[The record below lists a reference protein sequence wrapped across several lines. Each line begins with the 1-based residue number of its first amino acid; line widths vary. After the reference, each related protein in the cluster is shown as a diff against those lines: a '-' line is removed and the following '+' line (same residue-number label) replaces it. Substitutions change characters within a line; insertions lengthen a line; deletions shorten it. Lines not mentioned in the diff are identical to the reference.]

1 MPVVLVTLCIVAYH
15 NSFTGPFIFDDVR
28 SIRDNPTIRHLWPI
42 GQCLRPPHQ
51 DGLTVE
57 GRPLINL
64 SLAINYALGRQKVWG
79 YHALNL
85 TVHILAGLIL
95 LGVVRRTLLQ
105 PRLLGRFG
113 AAANGLALT
122 ITILWAVHP
131 LQTESV
137 TYVIQRAE
145 SIMGLFYLLTLYCF
159 IRGVESHRPRLWYS
173 LCTATCAMGMASKE
187 VMASAPLI
195 VLLYDRTFISGSFRK
210 AWRRRWPLHLLLAS
224 TWILL
229 GYLMFFTGSL
239 HNAVANAE
247 TRGIVWWKYLLTE
260 PGIILHY
267 LRLSLWPHPL
277 CLGYGWPVAAIW
289 SGTLLPGLVIV
300 SLIGATVWACKTNSV
315 WGVLGAWF
323 FLILAPSSSFLPT
336 DSPAYE
342 HRMYLPLAAVVVSL
356 ILGLYALAKG
366 HRLSLVFWSR
376 LNWSDRARARL
387 QTGVVTALALVLA
400 IVTAQRNAQYR
411 TAKSIWADVAA
422 KSPGNAWG
430 HGNLAL
436 ALLEEGRAA
445 ESIPYFIKALRI
457 APNELDLQCDLA
469 VALATS
475 GAVDQA
481 LAQLHETLRRA
492 PNCAPAHAALAN
504 LLMDRGELNAA
515 LEHYQTALAINTY
528 DENAHFN
535 LAQLLARLGKRDEAI
550 AQYRQVLQFAP
561 DDPTVHYNLANLLA
575 EAGQDAEAILHY
587 AAAARLDP
595 HKARSQIN
603 LGNLLLKQRRLDDAV
618 AAYKGALR
626 ADPDAFEAHNNLA
639 VVLVSR
645 EDLVGAT
652 SHFREAVRLK
662 PELPETHRA
671 LAEVLER
678 QGLHVEAQRQLAEA
692 RRLMETSGGH

>member
-1 MPVVLVTLCIVAYH
+1 MPVILVTLCAVAYH

-42 GQCLRPPHQ
+42 WRCLHPPHQ
-51 DGLTVE
+51 HGLTVE

-64 SLAINYALGRQKVWG
+64 SLAINYALGGQKVWG

-85 TVHILAGLIL
+85 TVHLLAGLTL

-105 PRLLGRFG
+105 PRFLERFG

-122 ITILWAVHP
+122 IAILWAVHP

-159 IRGVESHRPRLWYS
+159 IRGAESHRPRLWYG

-195 VLLYDRTFISGSFRK
+195 VLLYDRAFISGSFRK
-210 AWRRRWPLHLLLAS
+210 AWRQRWPLHLLLAG

-229 GYLMFFTGSL
+229 GYLMFFTGSF
-239 HNAVANAE
+239 HNLVANTEA
-247 TRGIVWWKYLLTE
+247 RGITWWAYLLVE
-260 PGIILHY
+260 PGMILHY

-277 CLGYGWPVAAIW
+277 CLGYGWPVDAIW
-289 SGTLLPGLVIV
+289 SGTLLPGLIIV
-300 SLIGATVWACKTNSV
+300 SLLGAIVWACKTNSV

-356 ILGLYALAKG
+356 VLGLYALAEG
-366 HRLSLVFWSR
+366 HRLSPVFWPR
-376 LNWSDRARARL
+376 LNWSERTRARL
-387 QTGVVTALALVLA
+387 RTVVVTALALVLA

-411 TAKSIWADVAA
+411 TAESIWADVAA
-422 KSPGNAWG
+422 KFPENEMG

-436 ALLEEGRAA
+436 ALLEEGRAS

-457 APNELDLQCDLA
+457 APNESDLQANL
-469 VALATS
+469 ALALAAS
-475 GAVDQA
+475 GDVDQA

-492 PNCAPAHAALAN
+492 PDCALAHAVLAN

-515 LEHYQTALAINTY
+515 LEHYQAALAINTY

-535 LAQLLARLGKRDEAI
+535 LAQLLVRLGKRDEAI

-575 EAGQDAEAILHY
+575 ETGQDAEAVLHY

-603 LGNLLLKQRRLDDAV
+603 LGNLLLKQGRVADAI
-618 AAYKGALR
+618 AAYKAALR

-639 VVLVSR
+639 IVLANR
-645 EDLVGAT
+645 GDLVGAT
-652 SHFREAVRLK
+652 SHFREAARLK
-662 PELPETHRA
+662 PELPEVHRA

-678 QGLHVEAQRQLAEA
+678 QGLHEEAQHQLAEA
-692 RRLMETSGGH
+692 RKLMETSDTH